1 MHTDPIN
8 SRVNWTLAISL
19 LSLLLWPVGSV
30 SVVFRLCL
38 ATSSSRLPCVF
49 FFSSFHLICF
59 LFSLSLSFPIKMPE
73 TRGKRSDSVTETMI
87 VDLKASI
94 EEAKTDIISS
104 LSGEISKLRDTVEVL
119 TRRVEELESTND
131 TLKTKCKE
139 LSESVFD
146 KVLEECEQRKRREN
160 NIIISG
166 LPEKNEGSLE
176 DRKAHDKETVEKLL
190 IRLEVWQDVDV
201 VHMRRLGRPKPD
213 DKSNRLLMVKF
224 EDYDQKIKVAKRAS
238 ALRQHEEYR
247 RVYINFDLTP
257 MQQKQRKEMMAE
269 LKGRRERGEDLV
281 IFRNKIVPRA
291 PKNFQ

>member
-1 MHTDPIN
+1 
-8 SRVNWTLAISL
+8 
-19 LSLLLWPVGSV
+19 
-30 SVVFRLCL
+30 
-38 ATSSSRLPCVF
+38 
-49 FFSSFHLICF
+49 
-59 LFSLSLSFPIKMPE
+59 MPE
-73 TRGKRSDSVTETMI
+73 TRGKRPDSVTETMI
-87 VDLKASI
+87 VDFKASI
-94 EEAKTDIISS
+94 EAAKTDIISS
-104 LSGEISKLRDTVEVL
+104 LSGEISKLRDSVGVL
-119 TRRVEELESTND
+119 TRSVEELESTND

-224 EDYDQKIKVAKRAS
+224 EGYDQKIKVAKRAS

-247 RVYINFDLTP
+247 TVYINFDLTP

-291 PKNFQ
+291 PKNFQLGF